1 MRIALDPRE
10 GNTQRLRNKDQGKK
24 GRKWREKNQG
34 SLRKET
40 AKVETKQK

>member
-10 GNTQRLRNKDQGKK
+10 GNTQGVRSKDQGKK
-24 GRKWREKNQG
+24 GRKWRERNQG
-34 SLRKET
+34 SLRKER